1 MMEVMSRILSPSV
14 GSWVAWVMV
23 TLLCLVLFNHVIS
36 SSISMLWRSWSSH
49 SDRMYTGAMSQSVMS
64 VVLSYVFRVG
74 VMAMAVYLLGYESGD
89 FLLMNYIKIVG
100 MLAIVSFVQ
109 WVLWQLMSF
118 VFLPFAQQKNAWEQR
133 MMIYNASCVLLW
145 WIVLIIIGIHSRLL
159 ELVLMLCLAVLWI
172 GLLIVKGVQMFYQK
186 PWNVLYVLLYTIT
199 LEVLPVLGCIIWAK
213 QII

>member
-1 MMEVMSRILSPSV
+1 
-14 GSWVAWVMV
+14 MV

-159 ELVLMLCLAVLWI
+159 ELILMLCLAVLWI
-172 GLLIVKGVQMFYQK
+172 GLLIVKGLQMFYQK

-199 LEVLPVLGCIIWAK
+199 LEVLPVLGCIDRK
-213 QII
+213 SVV

>member
-109 WVLWQLMSF
+109 WILWQLMSF

-159 ELVLMLCLAVLWI
+159 ELILMLCLAVLWI

>member
-1 MMEVMSRILSPSV
+1 
-14 GSWVAWVMV
+14 
-23 TLLCLVLFNHVIS
+23 
-36 SSISMLWRSWSSH
+36 
-49 SDRMYTGAMSQSVMS
+49 MYTGAMSQSVMS

-159 ELVLMLCLAVLWI
+159 ELILMLCLAVLWI
-172 GLLIVKGVQMFYQK
+172 GLLIVKGLQMFYQK

>member
-89 FLLMNYIKIVG
+89 FQLMNYIKIVG

-159 ELVLMLCLAVLWI
+159 ELILMLCLAVLWI

>member
-159 ELVLMLCLAVLWI
+159 ELILMLCLAVLWI
-172 GLLIVKGVQMFYQK
+172 GLLIVKGLQMFYQK

>member
-145 WIVLIIIGIHSRLL
+145 WIVLIIIGLHS
-159 ELVLMLCLAVLWI
+159 
-172 GLLIVKGVQMFYQK
+172 
-186 PWNVLYVLLYTIT
+186 
-199 LEVLPVLGCIIWAK
+199 
-213 QII
+213 

>member
-23 TLLCLVLFNHVIS
+23 TLLCLVFFNHVIS

-159 ELVLMLCLAVLWI
+159 ELILMLCLAVLWI
-172 GLLIVKGVQMFYQK
+172 GLLIVKGLQMFYQK